1 MRGVQAA
8 AAVLLALLVL
18 ASCGGED
25 EGFSDKKIAD
35 AIGVKDG
42 AVGGDPFCVIT
53 DYLNDPDE
61 IERADKR
68 KEPAISSAR
77 GAVGVVVEP
86 PFPDDCELKVRRAL
100 NKLDPKDEE

>member
-1 MRGVQAA
+1 MLGVLAA
-8 AAVLLALLVL
+8 AAVLVASLAI
-18 ASCGGED
+18 ASCGED

-35 AIGVKDG
+35 AIGVKGDE
-42 AVGGDPFCVIT
+42 VGGDPFCVIS

-61 IERADKR
+61 VEKADKR
-68 KEPAISSAR
+68 DKPAISSAR

-100 NKLDPKDEE
+100 NQLDPKKEE